1 MQAPVHG
8 ACVLDVRSEVV
19 APPLSIDIRG
29 TWSPRQARAVIDAI
43 ADEARAR
50 GLSFRPIEVTTFGS
64 PRRVLLQATCI
75 RHGCVVDVGTACGC
89 CLTEAAHRTATL
101 QEDCA
106 GFQIDQARRRPSTK
120 TGW

>member
-1 MQAPVHG
+1 MTLA
-8 ACVLDVRSEVV
+8 
-19 APPLSIDIRG
+19 PLSIDVRG

-50 GLSFRPIEVTTFGS
+50 GLSFRPVDVTTFGS

-89 CLTEAAHRTATL
+89 CLTE
-101 QEDCA
+101 
-106 GFQIDQARRRPSTK
+106 IDQARRTVLESADK
-120 TGW
+120 TGR